1 MPKSH
6 ESDAVFAEIGRITV
20 RWAELEDALGLLV
33 VTLLNDYQRYTRI
46 VATELGYRSMIDLC
60 TSLYL
65 ERHGEDEDY
74 GTLKELIRRI
84 EQAAGTR
91 NSIVHS
97 TWQSAGTPSKVTRVK
112 STAKRRG
119 YSTTVQNYDT
129 DSFRRISDSIVGVTN
144 DLVAFASSLIVRGKG
159 FNNPVHENG

>member
-1 MPKSH
+1 MPESH

-33 VTLLNDYQRYTRI
+33 TTLLNDYQRYTRI

-65 ERHGEDEDY
+65 ARHGEDEDY
-74 GTLKELIRRI
+74 KTLKDLIVRI
-84 EQAAGTR
+84 EQAAATR

-97 TWQSAGTPSKVTRVK
+97 VWQSAGTPSKVTRVK

-129 DSFRRISDSIVGVTN
+129 DGFRQISDSMVRVKN
-144 DLVAFASSLIVRGKG
+144 DLVVFAQSLIARGKG
-159 FNNPVHENG
+159 FNNPVHEDG